1 METIQQ
7 FRHQQPIPGTPVQWS
22 DGVSTLTAS
31 LTPRDHSHG
40 LGVWPILEVCNWINP
55 QTADLPAPRDVM
67 GELSAFV
74 ATFLSP
80 ALWPVTRLE
89 TWLSRAE
96 TQHPADYSRLD
107 YGEPRL
113 LPPSFPWAIRVLPPS
128 VSPGTYQTLTPRAK
142 TSSKSMQ
149 SIQRGARIWLSWNT
163 SSVMKTIHGAPS
175 HPAWPTLCRQLS
187 PQHAP

>member
-7 FRHQQPIPGTPVQWS
+7 FRHQQPIPGTPIQWS

-31 LTPRDHSHG
+31 LTPRDHSRG

-55 QTADLPAPRDVM
+55 QTADLPAPRDIM

-89 TWLSRAE
+89 TWLSRDTAPSGLL
-96 TQHPADYSRLD
+96 TVGLQRASPPAAFLPLGHQS
-107 YGEPRL
+107 
-113 LPPSFPWAIRVLPPS
+113 PPSF
-128 VSPGTYQTLTPRAK
+128 G
-142 TSSKSMQ
+142 
-149 SIQRGARIWLSWNT
+149 LSRYISNSNT
-163 SSVMKTIHGAPS
+163 SCKD
-175 HPAWPTLCRQLS
+175 
-187 PQHAP
+187 